1 MENMYMH
8 SSVLGFPQVGNIILS
23 GFFVL
28 EVSFLKYIKGTVGF
42 SCLTRSIY
50 IPGKY
55 ICKRKTFLQDST
67 KSLTS
72 NEMHLSAVF

>member
-1 MENMYMH
+1 MH
-8 SSVLGFPQVGNIILS
+8 SSVFGFPQVGNIILS

-28 EVSFLKYIKGTVGF
+28 KVSFLRYVKDTVGF
-42 SCLTRSIY
+42 SCLTRNIY

-55 ICKRKTFLQDST
+55 IWKRKTFLQDST

-72 NEMHLSAVF
+72 NEMHLSAIF